1 MLTQRSSFSCRS
13 QGSVWW
19 SHFHYHVTTDFP
31 EYTCPATRPPTNGP
45 DSWLEGNMNRKYEDR
60 DHCSLLYFY
69 TVHTVL
75 FQSRTTLFS
84 SYCFITFSVI
94 HYLGLVDFNEL
105 ETMLFVKMFLLFTHQ
120 QFFFSFDIFHNVSTK
135 YF

>member
-1 MLTQRSSFSCRS
+1 
-13 QGSVWW
+13 
-19 SHFHYHVTTDFP
+19 
-31 EYTCPATRPPTNGP
+31 
-45 DSWLEGNMNRKYEDR
+45 MNRKYEDR

-75 FQSRTTLFS
+75 FQSRTTLFP

-105 ETMLFVKMFLLFTHQ
+105 ETLKQ
-120 QFFFSFDIFHNVSTK
+120 CCCKNVSAFHTSTILFFLR
-135 YF
+135 YLS